1 MTERE
6 KAQVG
11 LCKKWINEFTT
22 PTVNFRH
29 KRTSYSYKH
38 LVERYYKIYISN
50 LAFIVAVK
58 ELNFES
64 LPEAPHGHTSV
75 FKFRLAPNYI
85 GQKYFEYNEPGDV
98 LKMLESE
105 NSINIK
111 S

>member
-6 KAQVG
+6 RAQIE
-11 LCKKWINEFTT
+11 LCKRWINEFTI
-22 PTVNFRH
+22 PTANFR
-29 KRTSYSYKH
+29 RGRSYKH
-38 LVERYYKIYISN
+38 LVERYYCTYISN
-50 LAFIVAVK
+50 FAFIVAVK

-64 LPEAPHGHTSV
+64 LPEAPHGYTSV

-85 GQKYFEYNEPGDV
+85 RQKYFEYNEPGDV